1 MSTMPPGAEG
11 PRAGEAGT
19 HSALL
24 LGLFV
29 ALVALTAM
37 DVLGGA
43 GGAAGGA
50 EASSAAESGGP
61 KDIPKPKYA
70 SMLAGPTIRFLY
82 W

>member
-1 MSTMPPGAEG
+1 MPPGAEG

-19 HSALL
+19 RSALL

-43 GGAAGGA
+43 GGGAAGG
-50 EASSAAESGGP
+50 AESGGP

>member
-1 MSTMPPGAEG
+1 MPPGAEG

-19 HSALL
+19 RSALL

-29 ALVALTAM
+29 ALVVLTAM

-43 GGAAGGA
+43 GGGAAGGA